1 MSKVAISSSLQAEQ
15 FRISPEHTRISMAA
29 AIELGLKSGRL
40 YRDVRCGCINL
51 LQNYPEGC
59 YANCTYCGLA
69 RERPGIPEN
78 NSFIR
83 VAWPLVP
90 TDLVAEKI
98 AEREAE
104 VDVGRVC
111 IAQVQ
116 DHRANADLLD
126 MTKRVHC
133 AAPAVPI
140 SGLLNATTTTDDLLL
155 ELKTYGVDKI
165 GFGLDAAS
173 EEIFYTVRGRGA
185 RGPHTWEQHWD
196 RIRLARRL
204 YGPMNINCHVIV
216 GLGETDCDLIK
227 LFFALKAEQIEAYVF
242 SFNSEPGTRMQH
254 VPRQPIKRHR
264 RVQLAKHLIETTDL
278 PESAFVC
285 VDAVLRHAN
294 EIEVGGKR
302 IAGTGGGW
310 IGDAAVV
317 VGNVLF
323 DFRYDILVDVWRFP
337 LESSRP
343 LADYALRQ
351 RVTTLKKEAPW
362 VKPADMERV
371 LIEELPRVFCR
382 DVMPDHLTKEELRH
396 SHTVGAKLSSSDY
409 LNLHADTTRQPRP
422 LKIAAETF
430 IHSERIELG
439 ARKVGISML
448 VHQGIIQEARL
459 DTSENG
465 ESLRMDD
472 ELDGVP
478 FEGWRQRVGLCE
490 KEVA

>member
-1 MSKVAISSSLQAEQ
+1 MSKAAISSSLQAEQ
-15 FRISPEHTRISMAA
+15 FQISPEYTRISMAA
-29 AIELGLKSGRL
+29 AIELGLKPGRL

-69 RERPGIPEN
+69 RERPGIPED

-104 VDVGRVC
+104 VGVGRVC

-116 DHRANADLLD
+116 DHRSNADLLD
-126 MTKRVHC
+126 MTKRVHR

-155 ELKTYGVDKI
+155 ELKMYGVDKI

-173 EEIFYTVRGRGA
+173 EEIFYTVRGRGT

-227 LFFALKAEQIEAYVF
+227 LFFELKAEQIEAYVF
-242 SFNSEPGTRMQH
+242 SFNSEPGTTMQH
-254 VPRQPIKRHR
+254 VSRQPIKRHR

-278 PESAFVC
+278 PDSAFMC
-285 VDAVLRHAN
+285 NEEGMLTYIAAPLRMIEDAIAAG
-294 EIEVGGKR
+294 VGFMTDGCPDR
-302 IAGTGGGW
+302 GGEMCCNRPYGSYRPGEEFREYPFLPNADDVRVIREQIA
-310 IGDAAVV
+310 V
-317 VGNVLF
+317 
-323 DFRYDILVDVWRFP
+323 
-337 LESSRP
+337 
-343 LADYALRQ
+343 
-351 RVTTLKKEAPW
+351 
-362 VKPADMERV
+362 
-371 LIEELPRVFCR
+371 EEL
-382 DVMPDHLTKEELRH
+382 LT
-396 SHTVGAKLSSSDY
+396 SDATVS
-409 LNLHADTTRQPRP
+409 
-422 LKIAAETF
+422 
-430 IHSERIELG
+430 
-439 ARKVGISML
+439 
-448 VHQGIIQEARL
+448 
-459 DTSENG
+459 
-465 ESLRMDD
+465 
-472 ELDGVP
+472 
-478 FEGWRQRVGLCE
+478 
-490 KEVA
+490 